1 MINRVSF
8 KERFSY
14 FDKEIIVEIIDI
26 FIEEYDERIKKIT
39 QVIKDQNTDELKK
52 TVHAFKGVIANFEVE
67 CVSYQK
73 AASIE
78 QEASE
83 LLTEIKE
90 GKTFSKDDSD
100 KFFTRISKEFELFK
114 TDSLDLLNE
123 LKDIRGEYL

>member
-1 MINRVSF
+1 MINRASF

-14 FDKEIIVEIIDI
+14 FDKEIVVEIIDI

-39 QVIKDQNTDELKK
+39 QVIQDQNADELKK
-52 TVHAFKGVIANFEVE
+52 TIHAFKGVIANFEVE
-67 CVSYQK
+67 CVAYQK
-73 AASIE
+73 AAFIE

-83 LLTEIKE
+83 LLTEISE
-90 GKTFSKDDSD
+90 GRTFSKDDSD
-100 KFFTRISKEFELFK
+100 KFFTGIAKDFELFK